1 MTFKLFNT
9 LNRLF
14 QQGKQI
20 ALRIPDDEFTGEE
33 WDDEGDWIT
42 VATYDENADIDEINH
57 DIEQHPDG
65 KLFIFDGD
73 FYEELEE

>member
-9 LNRLF
+9 LNSLF

-20 ALRIPDDEFTGEE
+20 ALRIPSEIGDAWYDEDE
-33 WDDEGDWIT
+33 WTT
-42 VATYDENADIDEINH
+42 VATYDEDV
-57 DIEQHPDG
+57 DIEEISHNIENYPDG

-73 FYEELEE
+73 FYEELED

>member
-9 LNRLF
+9 LNNLF

-20 ALRIPDDEFTGEE
+20 ALRIPSEIEDVWDEEDE
-33 WDDEGDWIT
+33 WTT
-42 VATYDENADIDEINH
+42 VATYDENVDIEEISH
-57 DIEQHPDG
+57 DIENYPDG

-73 FYEELEE
+73 FYEELED

>member
-9 LNRLF
+9 LNNLF

-20 ALRIPDDEFTGEE
+20 ALRIPSEIEDVWDEEDE
-33 WDDEGDWIT
+33 WTT
-42 VATYDENADIDEINH
+42 VATYDEDVDIEEISH
-57 DIEQHPDG
+57 DIENYPDG

-73 FYEELEE
+73 FYEELED